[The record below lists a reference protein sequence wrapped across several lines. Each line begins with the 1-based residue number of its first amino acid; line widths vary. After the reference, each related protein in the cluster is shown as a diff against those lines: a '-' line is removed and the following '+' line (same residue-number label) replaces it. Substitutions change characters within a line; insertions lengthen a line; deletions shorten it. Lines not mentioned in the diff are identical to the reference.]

1 MGEISINPKFNIHET
16 YKKVRILNPYRNS
29 GAGSTYLSSLFA
41 DYKFNDNLVDEV
53 NGYNGIGSN
62 LTYTTGL
69 SGNAANFNGSSSF
82 IDIADADDFSYTDGT
97 NDTPFSIGMRV
108 KFNSTTDQWVINRR
122 DTTTNLSEY
131 DIAYFLGLFRFRILD
146 RFGNYI
152 MVTIPKSIIIGQWY
166 NLIFTYDGSKT
177 TSGMKIYIDSIN
189 QNVSPVTSGVFQ
201 GISNTNSKTVIGKA
215 GWFDGFYFNGAIDNL
230 RMFNKGLTQ
239 EEVTTEYNL

>member
-53 NGYNGIGSN
+53 KGYNGIGSDV
-62 LTYTTGL
+62 TYITGL

-82 IDIADADDFSYTDGT
+82 INIADADDFSHTDGT
-97 NDTPFSIGMRV
+97 NDTAFSIGMQV
-108 KFNSTTDQWVINRR
+108 KFNSSSSQWVINRR

-131 DIAYFLGLFRFRILD
+131 DIAYHQAYFRFRLLD
-146 RFGNYI
+146 ISGDYI
-152 MVTIPKSIIIGQWY
+152 MVRVQKFITIGQWY
-166 NLIFTYDGSKT
+166 NLTFTYDASKT
-177 TSGMKIYIDSIN
+177 TSGMKIYIDGIN
-189 QNVSPVTSGVFQ
+189 QDIATDLSGVFE

-215 GWFDGFYFNGAIDNL
+215 GWFGGFYFNGAMDNL
-230 RMFNKGLTQ
+230 RMFNKELTQ
-239 EEVTTEYNL
+239 EEVTTEYNI